1 MITFKQYIAEQED
14 KATSG
19 FDKDKNGNVFIAHDT
34 SFERKKERE
43 KKKDT
48 NESIIKKVKKAFGV
62 KADHEKSLAEHA
74 AGHNK
79 EDHSEHLSSHSADAH
94 KDPHE
99 RKAFDHFKH
108 NSTKINEHLIDNHK
122 SSLGHRYGKK
132 HADEHKEKNKKH
144 VHQDDF
150 LLRTPNRKERQDI
163 HNSEAHVHHSIL
175 KHSKPLK
182 KKITL
187 YHGSAHDFGKAAM
200 NSKDGTIHSP
210 AHMSTSHD
218 HKSAINFG
226 SGHVVAIH
234 ASKKT
239 KAVHVDG
246 KGSMTH
252 NDPEKETII
261 PAGTKLKHIKS
272 HKTKDGYTLH
282 HFKVHSQE
290 HPYTWH
296 DDHAISHGK

>member
-34 SFERKKERE
+34 SFERKKEKE

-99 RKAFDHFKH
+99 RKAFDHFKR
-108 NSTKINEHLIDNHK
+108 NSTEINEHLIDNHK

-144 VHQDDF
+144 RAKQMPVLKSIEEKSSGGNYFASKRIDSE
-150 LLRTPNRKERQDI
+150 LL
-163 HNSEAHVHHSIL
+163 
-175 KHSKPLK
+175 KP
-182 KKITL
+182 ITDVKDNYFKGKRL
-187 YHGSAHDFGKAAM
+187 VFTGDLQELSRAKAAEAVRELGADI
-200 NSKDGTIHSP
+200 N
-210 AHMSTSHD
+210 TS
-218 HKSAINFG
+218 I
-226 SGHVVAIH
+226 
-234 ASKKT
+234 SKKT
-239 KAVHVDG
+239 EVIVLGRNPGPSKMDKIKNLIEAGVSIRLIEEPEFLELINAE
-246 KGSMTH
+246 KG
-252 NDPEKETII
+252 
-261 PAGTKLKHIKS
+261 
-272 HKTKDGYTLH
+272 
-282 HFKVHSQE
+282 
-290 HPYTWH
+290 
-296 DDHAISHGK
+296 